1 MKCPEIG
8 KINWKFFPYFFQ
20 KETPEIFRRFS
31 LSERNKLFH
40 YLLVHAK
47 SVGFFHVDAQSV
59 NFSRVDGI
67 FHDNLFLLSRLFLD
81 PRSIEATAHSEAKHK
96 TEHNK

>member
-8 KINWKFFPYFFQ
+8 KINRKFFPYFFK

-31 LSERNKLFH
+31 WGERNKLFH
-40 YLLVHAK
+40 YLLIHAK

-59 NFSRVDGI
+59 DFCHGI

-81 PRSIEATAHSEAKHK
+81 LRSVEAAAHSEAKHK